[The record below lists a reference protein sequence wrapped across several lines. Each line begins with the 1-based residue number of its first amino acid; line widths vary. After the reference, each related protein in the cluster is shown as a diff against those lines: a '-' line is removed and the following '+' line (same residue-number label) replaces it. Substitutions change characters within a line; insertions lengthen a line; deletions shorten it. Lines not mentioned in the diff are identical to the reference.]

1 MKALRLL
8 AAGAALFAFA
18 SCGKEYNSIPGG
30 NNTDNPILPLGVA
43 GEGQIRYNLWEDK
56 IRISNAYWSDT
67 TFGTSK
73 IKLRTITGILALPDS
88 TLQAISIQT
97 TMGESPK
104 NEYKAK
110 DSLSVSLGFNT
121 NPPDPTGE
129 SVRIYTNQVPGTKG
143 SAMTVT
149 FTQQDATTLRGTFS
163 GKLARQYSTTD
174 TNDVVEIN
182 NGTFW
187 VKKK

>member
-18 SCGKEYNSIPGG
+18 SCGKEYNSVPGG

-43 GEGQIRYNLWEDK
+43 GEGEIRFNLWKEK
-56 IRISNAYWSDT
+56 IRITGAFWNDT
-67 TFGTSK
+67 TYGSVKVRQVVGGMKTV
-73 IKLRTITGILALPDS
+73 DS
-88 TLQAISIQT
+88 MIQQL
-97 TMGESPK
+97 GFLCIVGDSAK
-104 NEYKAK
+104 KEYKGK
-110 DSLSVSLGFNT
+110 DSLTVNFSIVS
-121 NPPDPTGE
+121 PTDLTLE
-129 SVRIYTNQVPGTKG
+129 NARIFTNQVPGTKG
-143 SAMTVT
+143 GDFTVT
-149 FTQQDATTLRGTFS
+149 FTEQTATTLRGTFS
-163 GKLARQYSTTD
+163 GKLARQYATLD